1 MYFPII
7 APDGSEVY
15 PIHDN
20 GEEARWA
27 MGKDGIAK
35 HIAAGTLVWKR
46 RNRMGKE
53 VWEPYSREYA
63 PQNPSRPYPTIW
75 NDLATMRQAKAFL
88 KSIFGVTDIFST
100 PKPHELIER
109 ILQMISDPDVIVLD
123 SFAGSG
129 TTAHAE

>member
-27 MGKDGIAK
+27 MGKGMELPNILP
-35 HIAAGTLVWKR
+35 AGTLVWKR

-53 VWEPYSREYA
+53 VWEPYCASMHPKIHHALTR
-63 PQNPSRPYPTIW
+63 R
-75 NDLATMRQAKAFL
+75 
-88 KSIFGVTDIFST
+88 FGMT
-100 PKPHELIER
+100 
-109 ILQMISDPDVIVLD
+109 LQPCDKQKLFEIHFWSDRHI
-123 SFAGSG
+123 
-129 TTAHAE
+129 

>member
-63 PQNPSRPYPTIW
+63 PQHPSRPY
-75 NDLATMRQAKAFL
+75 R
-88 KSIFGVTDIFST
+88 FGMT
-100 PKPHELIER
+100 
-109 ILQMISDPDVIVLD
+109 LQPCDKQKL
-123 SFAGSG
+123 F
-129 TTAHAE
+129 